1 MSTKENTMTSRL
13 RILPTALTLIALVAA
28 FSLPASAS
36 DADKASEKRAKI
48 QQNTK
53 EALAELFKE
62 SPKAK
67 ELYAK
72 AYGYA
77 VFSNTKVSL
86 GLTGGGG
93 SGEAVEKAT
102 GKKTYMRMGTAGLN
116 LGLGAQKYKVVFL
129 FEDSVSFKSFVDKG
143 WQAEGGANAVAGT
156 AGANADPSFRQGMA
170 VFTLTDGGL
179 MLQADISGTKYWKS
193 DDLN

>member
-1 MSTKENTMTSRL
+1 MKMTRML
-13 RILPTALTLIALVAA
+13 RILPAAVILAALTAA
-28 FSLPASAS
+28 FSLPVSAD
-36 DADKASEKRAKI
+36 DAEKAAEKRAKI
-48 QQNTK
+48 QANTK

-67 ELYAK
+67 ELYGK
-72 AYGYA
+72 AHGYA

-93 SGEAVEKAT
+93 SGEAIEKAT

-116 LGLGAQKYKVVFL
+116 FGLGAQKYKVVFL
-129 FEDSVSFKSFVDKG
+129 FQDSVSFKNFVDKG
-143 WQAEGGANAVAGT
+143 WQAEAGANAVAGT

>member
-1 MSTKENTMTSRL
+1 MTRRL
-13 RILPTALTLIALVAA
+13 RILPATLTLIALTAVS
-28 FSLPASAS
+28 SLPASAD
-36 DADKASEKRAKI
+36 DAGKASEKRAKI

-67 ELYAK
+67 ELYGK

-93 SGEAVEKAT
+93 SGEAIEKA
-102 GKKTYMRMGTAGLN
+102 
-116 LGLGAQKYKVVFL
+116 
-129 FEDSVSFKSFVDKG
+129 
-143 WQAEGGANAVAGT
+143 AGT
-156 AGANADPSFRQGMA
+156 K
-170 VFTLTDGGL
+170 T
-179 MLQADISGTKYWKS
+179 
-193 DDLN
+193 